1 MITTTP
7 ARARFPVSP
16 DGLIHVGATALTYAD
31 GSEQRVLDILRSCT
45 DLSSTSVEML
55 NKATDW
61 AERYHTHPAR
71 GNVIRALDIPADAV
85 ILEIGSGC
93 GGVTRY
99 LGEVGATVD
108 ALEPMI
114 ARAQVARERTR
125 DLPGVAVLL
134 GEVSDLP
141 EEPTYDIVV
150 VVGVLEYVGHGTRDS
165 APYLAFLSDIR
176 ARLKPG
182 GSLVLAIENKLGVKY
197 FVGAPEDHTTQI
209 FDSIE
214 GYPRGEGAR
223 TFSRVELLELLDEAG
238 LAGRALAAFPDY
250 KLTRAVLAPEALPRD
265 ARSLL
270 HRIPDFPSPD
280 WTIPRPKLASERRVW
295 REFVAAELASEA
307 PNSFV
312 FVAGNGGASN
322 LWPEQQAAVFYDV
335 DFSQAH
341 SLATVVSV
349 ADDAVTFSR
358 SLLSPDLPASPAS
371 LASPASPD
379 APTSSAHVFGVKV
392 DAAGAFGQYPYIAG
406 LDLAEAIGYGSTDER
421 SRLMRAWADLVTSN
435 ATADGYPLDLT
446 AIVAPDGSL
455 TAIPV
460 TLRAQALSLDQVLA
474 RGTLRIGIAAANAS
488 PASRWPGAI
497 TVEHVVGH
505 LGSFLP
511 SLQGDWLAE
520 AIELDAQ
527 LSATLSTR
535 YTASTTVAAT
545 HNELSTTLAL
555 PLSSLEL
562 GEVVFQRERRIDA
575 ELTELRDAYRHS
587 QNLLAEAQREVE
599 RLRAIHGETAREEGQ

>member
-16 DGLIHVGATALTYAD
+16 DGLIRVGATALTYAD

-85 ILEIGSGC
+85 VLEIGSGC

-99 LGEVGATVD
+99 LGEAAATVD
-108 ALEPMI
+108 ALEPMV

-141 EEPTYDIVV
+141 EEPTYDVVV

-165 APYLAFLSDIR
+165 APYLAFLADIH

-223 TFSRVELLELLDEAG
+223 TFSRIELLELLAEAG
-238 LAGRALAAFPDY
+238 LQGRALAAFPDY
-250 KLTRAVLAPEALPRD
+250 KLTRTVLAPEQLPRD

-280 WTIPRPKLASERRVW
+280 WTIPRPKLASERSVW
-295 REFVAAELASEA
+295 REFVAAELAAEA

-312 FVAGNGGASN
+312 FVAGKDGASP
-322 LWPEQQAAVFYDV
+322 LWPDQQAAVFYDV
-335 DFSQAH
+335 DFAQQH
-341 SLATVVSV
+341 SLETVVSV
-349 ADDAVTFSR
+349 SAGSVSFSR
-358 SLLSPDLPASPAS
+358 SLI
-371 LASPASPD
+371 SPD
-379 APTSSAHVFGVKV
+379 AAAVSTDSVASATDNTSDVQV
-392 DAAGAFGQYPYIAG
+392 DAAGAFGSYSFIPG
-406 LDLAEAIGYGSTDER
+406 LDLPEALGYGSAEER
-421 SRLMRAWADLVTSN
+421 SRLMRAWADLVERSGTE
-435 ATADGYPLDLT
+435 DGYPLDLT
-446 AIVAPDGSL
+446 VIVRPDGSL
-455 TAIPV
+455 AATPV
-460 TLRAQALSLDQVLA
+460 TLRAPALSLDQVLA
-474 RGTLRIGIAAANAS
+474 RGVMRLGIAAANAA
-488 PASRWPGAI
+488 PASRWPGAL
-497 TVEHVVGH
+497 TVDHVVGH
-505 LGSFLP
+505 LGSFIP
-511 SLQGDWLAE
+511 ALQGDWLA
-520 AIELDAQ
+520 AAVELNAH

-535 YTASTTVAAT
+535 YTASTTVDATRDELAAV
-545 HNELSTTLAL
+545 LAL

-562 GEVVFQRERRIDA
+562 GELVFQRERRLD
-575 ELTELRDAYRHS
+575 TELSELQNAYRQS

-599 RLRAIHGETAREEGQ
+599 RLRALPNQK